1 MELDPR
7 NAQAHMNLADALQWQ
22 GNLAEA
28 KTHFQQAQQIDPGI
42 DQAGSD
48 SGIAFFNREQFIS
61 AVKASDCGGVIAY
74 GKKILALAPDDE
86 EIVKAVAACAP
97 NTVH

>member
-1 MELDPR
+1 
-7 NAQAHMNLADALQWQ
+7 
-22 GNLAEA
+22 
-28 KTHFQQAQQIDPGI
+28 
-42 DQAGSD
+42 
-48 SGIAFFNREQFIS
+48 
-61 AVKASDCGGVIAY
+61 VKASDCGGVIAY